1 VNHCKC
7 DDDGLRQSESNETLT
22 TCASA
27 ANSTRPSLFFDNQ
40 LINYEQAARY
50 LSVSVP
56 YLRKL
61 KARGKIPF
69 VPMGR
74 GVRFRVKS
82 LNEWA
87 EKREIK

>member
-1 VNHCKC
+1 M
-7 DDDGLRQSESNETLT
+7 DSQ
-22 TCASA
+22 
-27 ANSTRPSLFFDNQ
+27 FFDNQ

-61 KARGKIPF
+61 KAKGKIPF

-87 EKREIK
+87 ERREIK